1 MLLICLWVRHER
13 ACVRNVLV
21 SQFECVCATNVPVG
35 ELRVHRCLSSAIV
48 LMCLCHLCLPFCH
61 LCVICVCH
69 FAISVSFVC
78 LPFCHLCVI
87 CVSAFCH
94 LCVICVLCDVF
105 CFCSTESRD
114 GFFFETKGFL
124 SMFMRE
130 SSKIW

>member
-1 MLLICLWVRHER
+1 M
-13 ACVRNVLV
+13 

-48 LMCLCHLCLPFCH
+48 LMCVCHLCLPFCH

-87 CVSAFCH
+87 CVSAFCVM
-94 LCVICVLCDVF
+94 CFVF
-105 CFCSTESRD
+105 APLKAEMV
-114 GFFFETKGFL
+114 FFRNKRLFVNVHERKQ
-124 SMFMRE
+124 
-130 SSKIW
+130 

>member
-1 MLLICLWVRHER
+1 MVVLPICLWVRHEH

-21 SQFECVCATNVPVG
+21 SQSECVCATNVTVG

-78 LPFCHLCVI
+78 LPFAI
-87 CVSAFCH
+87 CVSFVC
-94 LCVICVLCDVF
+94 CVMCFVF
-105 CFCSTESRD
+105 APLKAEVV
-114 GFFFETKGFL
+114 FFRNKRLFVNVHERKQ
-124 SMFMRE
+124 
-130 SSKIW
+130 

>member
-1 MLLICLWVRHER
+1 M
-13 ACVRNVLV
+13 
-21 SQFECVCATNVPVG
+21 SQFECVCATSVPVG

-114 GFFFETKGFL
+114 GFC
-124 SMFMRE
+124 
-130 SSKIW
+130 SKQKAFCQCS

>member
-1 MLLICLWVRHER
+1 MLLICLWVRNER
-13 ACVRNVLV
+13 ACVRNLLV

-48 LMCLCHLCLPFCH
+48 LMCLCHL
-61 LCVICVCH
+61 
-69 FAISVSFVC
+69 C